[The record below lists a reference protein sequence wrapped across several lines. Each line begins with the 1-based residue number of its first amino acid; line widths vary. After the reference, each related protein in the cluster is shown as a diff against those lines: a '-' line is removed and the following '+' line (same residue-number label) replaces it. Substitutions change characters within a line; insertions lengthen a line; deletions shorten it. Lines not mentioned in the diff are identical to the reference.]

1 MDLHLKDKVFIVSG
15 GAKGIGR
22 AICELLAEEGAKP
35 VILDM
40 DRNAGTDLARTIK
53 SHFIGLD
60 LNNIDAC
67 EKVINEVT
75 DKHGKIDGLVN
86 NAGRN
91 DGVGLAAGSP
101 DAFIH
106 SLQSN
111 VGHFYFLTHFSLRH
125 LKDTKG

>member
-1 MDLHLKDKVFIVSG
+1 MDLHLQNKVIIVSG

-40 DRNAGTDLARTIK
+40 DRTAGTELAKNLK

-60 LNNIDAC
+60 LNKIDAC
-67 EKVINEVT
+67 ESAVNEVG
-75 DKHGKIDGLVN
+75 DKYGKIHGLVN

-101 DAFIH
+101 D
-106 SLQSN
+106 
-111 VGHFYFLTHFSLRH
+111 
-125 LKDTKG
+125 